1 MEYVETKFRKELAEL
16 VRSGMSGSRG
26 MFALS
31 VGKFISKIKNV
42 DVELARELSQF
53 LISPSALRGNDQF
66 VAAPVDADSR
76 MELVERM
83 YPVAIPHQ
91 PVLSAAIREELDD
104 VLREWASVEM
114 LLQEGLAPARMLLFC
129 GEPGVGKT
137 LAAHWLAQK
146 LDLPL
151 LTLNLATVMSSF
163 LGKTGNNIRAVFEH
177 AAQTPCVL
185 LLDEFDA
192 IAKRRDDESDVGE
205 LKRLVNVLLQSLDDW
220 PANALL
226 IAATNHGDLLDPAV
240 WRRFDHVLTF
250 QKPDAALIVRFLK
263 ELQMADSV
271 RDNLGKLLQGE
282 SFSAIQQLLQ
292 AARKSALL
300 DKVDFVQALVRLAVR
315 LRLNKGEMTK
325 PLEGEMLLM
334 YLEGHSLREVA
345 GKFGKSHPTVSK
357 IVKQY
362 LGD

>member
-1 MEYVETKFRKELAEL
+1 
-16 VRSGMSGSRG
+16 
-26 MFALS
+26 MFAIS
-31 VGKFISKIKNV
+31 VGKFVSKLKHV
-42 DVELARELSQF
+42 DVDLARELSQF
-53 LISPSALRGNDQF
+53 LTAQSVLRGNEQF
-66 VAAPVDADSR
+66 VATPVDADTR
-76 MELVERM
+76 MELVEKT
-83 YPVAIPHQ
+83 YPVTIPQTPILPDAISQ
-91 PVLSAAIREELDD
+91 ELND
-104 VLREWASVEM
+104 VLREWANLEV

-137 LAAHWLAQK
+137 LAARWLAQR

-177 AAQTPCVL
+177 AAQRPCVL

-250 QKPDAALIVRFLK
+250 EKPGAALIERFLAD
-263 ELQMADSV
+263 LPMADSV
-271 RDNLGKLLQGE
+271 RANLARLLQGE
-282 SFSAIQQLLQ
+282 SFSAVQQLLQ
-292 AARKSALL
+292 AARKTALL
-300 DKVDFVQALVRLAVR
+300 DKIEPVQALVRHAVR
-315 LRLNKGEMTK
+315 LRLSKGAMVK
-325 PLEGEMLLM
+325 PVDGEMLLM
-334 YLEGHSLREVA
+334 YLDGHSQRDVA
-345 GKFGKSHPTVSK
+345 AHFGKSHPTVGK
-357 IVKQY
+357 IVKRY
-362 LGD
+362 LGE